1 MKSQVLMS
9 DGSVAQGVVAI
20 NRSGQSGM
28 GDIFQAIP
36 DTNSAAELA
45 ALYGNFSGVATGDFV
60 IRKATS
66 NGQVITALSVTPL
79 LDDGESNITVNS
91 PVTQPAAMEIEASMS
106 QRVRHQFATIC
117 LFENDDSG
125 AYPVPAD
132 IEIASVYQSS
142 ADAGAAYN
150 AVAGTILTIV
160 LKSALPAGVFL
171 SDWVHTYG
179 LVDNRLNYPNL
190 AIKFISY
197 DRKTITCGFSDDSA
211 LPSLAVAAITPPNG
225 SAFIKFYNNLGGAA
239 NGFGMRFTG
248 TTATQA
254 ALVSIFGDGA
264 NDVQISGT
272 LLGDHRVT
280 VGSTAPIYANG
291 VNGNVEIRAT
301 SRYRL
306 EGRPHD
312 CTWYDQT
319 ADTSGVYTARGTRT
333 SVKPAVQV
341 ELRPRFRAYRP
352 KSMTRPVA
360 KIVSISKSGTTT
372 ATVNTASAHGLT
384 TGNCVTIKGVR
395 DQTNFANISTP
406 AQVTVTSATQF
417 TVVLGSA
424 VTATSYGGAVI
435 LTNGGIDQQ
444 GAIGQVVQSAS
455 IAAATG
461 VLTLVGSASW
471 TGLNI
476 GDYVELYGLRDN
488 ATGADLDLDGA
499 WEVANL
505 STTSLDLVPVFDI
518 FGARVSPNVASLA
531 STNCGGQV
539 IQRTTLRAHDILVED
554 WSENRMMIDGAGTQR
569 VDRAIPV
576 RLLASDIT
584 QAVNGTVTAN
594 EGTPNAGTAYNLT
607 SAATTNAA
615 SVKASAGSL
624 FELSLSNVTAATV
637 YLKLY
642 NKASAPTVGTD
653 VPIMTIPVAAGAV
666 WSAEF
671 GRIGKRF
678 SAGIALAI
686 TGAAAATDTTAI
698 AAGAQ
703 VSGSYV

>member
-9 DGSVAQGVVAI
+9 DGSVAQGVVPI
-20 NRSGQSGM
+20 NTAGQVAG
-28 GDIFQAIP
+28 GAVAQAIP
-36 DTNSAAELA
+36 DTNSAAELL
-45 ALYGNFSGVATGDFV
+45 ALYGGFQSITAGDFV
-60 IRKATS
+60 TRKATS
-66 NGQVITALSVTPL
+66 NGQVITALSVGPL
-79 LDDGESNITVNS
+79 IEDAESNITVDV
-91 PVTQPAAMEIEASMS
+91 PVTQPAALEIEASMS
-106 QRVRHQFATIC
+106 QRVRHQFASIY
-117 LFENDDSG
+117 LFANDDAG
-125 AYPVPAD
+125 PFPVPAD

-142 ADAGAAYN
+142 ADAGVAYN

-160 LKSALPAGVFL
+160 LKTALPAGVYL

-190 AIKFISY
+190 VIKFISY
-197 DRKTITCGFSDDSA
+197 DRKTITCGFSDDAA

-248 TTATQA
+248 TSATQA
-254 ALVSIFGDGA
+254 ALVSIFGGGA

-306 EGRPHD
+306 EGRPRD
-312 CTWYDQT
+312 CAWYDT
-319 ADTSGVYTARGTRT
+319 ATDTAAVYTARAIRT

-341 ELRPRFRAYRP
+341 ALRPCFRAYRP

-360 KIVSISKSGTTT
+360 KIISISKSGTTT
-372 ATVNTASAHGLT
+372 ATVNTAAAHNLT
-384 TGNCVTIKGVR
+384 TGNWVSIRGVR
-395 DQTNFANISTP
+395 DQTNFANISTV
-406 AQVTVTSATQF
+406 QVTVINATQF
-417 TVVLGSA
+417 TLVMGSA

-435 LTNGGIDQQ
+435 LTNGGVDQQ
-444 GAIGQVVQSAS
+444 GAIGQVVQSATVT
-455 IAAATG
+455 AGTG

-488 ATGADLDLDGA
+488 ATGADLGLDGA
-499 WEVANL
+499 WEVANIA
-505 STTSLDLVPVFDI
+505 TTSLDLVPVVDI
-518 FGARVSPNVASLA
+518 FGARVSPNVTSLA

-539 IQRTTLRAHDILVED
+539 IQRTTLRAHDILLED
-554 WSENRMMIDGAGTQR
+554 WSENRMMIDGAGTPR
-569 VDRAIPV
+569 LDRAVPV
-576 RLLASDIT
+576 RILAIDS
-584 QAVNGTVTAN
+584 APTVTAN
-594 EGTPNAGTAYNLT
+594 EGTPNAGTAYAMV
-607 SAATTNAA
+607 SAATTNGA
-615 SVKASAGSL
+615 SVKATAGNL
-624 FELSLSNVTAATV
+624 FELSLFNVTAATV

-678 SAGIALAI
+678 STGIALAI

-703 VSGSYV
+703 LSATYV

>member
-20 NRSGQSGM
+20 NRSGQSGF
-28 GDIFQAIP
+28 GDVYQAIP

-45 ALYGNFSGVATGDFV
+45 ALYGNFQGVTAGDFV
-60 IRKATS
+60 TRKATS
-66 NGQVITALSVTPL
+66 NGQVITALAIGPL
-79 LDDGESNITVNS
+79 IDDAESNITVDV
-91 PVTQPAAMEIEASMS
+91 PVTQPAALEIEASMS
-106 QRVRHQFATIC
+106 QRVRHQFASIY
-117 LFENDDSG
+117 LFENDDAG
-125 AYPVPAD
+125 PFPVPAD

-142 ADAGAAYN
+142 ADAGVAYN

-160 LKSALPAGVFL
+160 LKTALPAGVYL

-190 AIKFISY
+190 VIKFISY
-197 DRKTITCGFSDDSA
+197 DRKTITCGFSDDAA

-225 SAFIKFYNNLGGAA
+225 SAFIKFYNNLAGAA

-254 ALVSIFGDGA
+254 ALVSIFGGGA

-280 VGSTAPIYANG
+280 IGSTAPIYANG
-291 VNGNVEIRAT
+291 VSGNVEIRAT

-319 ADTSGVYTARGTRT
+319 ADTSGVFTARGTRT

-341 ELRPRFRAYRP
+341 ALRPRFRAYRP

-384 TGNCVTIKGVR
+384 TGNWVTIKGVR

-406 AQVTVTSATQF
+406 TQVTVTSATQF

-435 LTNGGIDQQ
+435 LTNGGVDQQ
-444 GAIGQVVQSAS
+444 GALGQVVQSAS
-455 IAAATG
+455 VAAATG
-461 VLTLVGSASW
+461 VLTLVGNTNWS
-471 TGLNI
+471 GVNI

-488 ATGADLDLDGA
+488 TAGTDLSLDGA
-499 WEVANL
+499 WEVAAL
-505 STTSLDLVPVFDI
+505 STTSLDLVPVVDI
-518 FGARVSPNVASLA
+518 FGARVSPNVTSLA

-539 IQRTTLRAHDILVED
+539 IQRTTLRAHDILLED

-569 VDRAIPV
+569 LDRAVPV
-576 RLLASDIT
+576 RILAIDGAPAIS
-584 QAVNGTVTAN
+584 GTVTAN
-594 EGTPNAGTAYNLT
+594 EGTPNAGTAYALV

-615 SVKASAGSL
+615 SVKATAGNL
-624 FELSLSNVTAATV
+624 FELSLFNVTAATV

-678 SAGIALAI
+678 NLGIAIAI
-686 TGAAAATDTTAI
+686 TGAAVATDTTAV

-703 VSGSYV
+703 LAATYV

>member
-20 NRSGQSGM
+20 NRAGQSGM
-28 GDIFQAIP
+28 GDIFQVIP

-45 ALYGNFSGVATGDFV
+45 ALYGNFSGVTAGDFV
-60 IRKATS
+60 TRKATS

-79 LDDGESNITVNS
+79 LDDGESNITVDV
-91 PVTQPAAMEIEASMS
+91 PVTQPAALEIEASMS
-106 QRVRHQFATIC
+106 QRVRHQFASIY

-142 ADAGAAYN
+142 ADNGAAYN

-190 AIKFISY
+190 VIKFISY
-197 DRKTITCGFSDDSA
+197 DRKTITCGFSDDAA

-225 SAFIKFYNNLGGAA
+225 SAFIRFYSNLGGAA

-254 ALVSIFGDGA
+254 ALVSIFGGGA

-272 LLGDHRVT
+272 HLGDHRVT

-291 VNGNVEIRAT
+291 VSGNIEIRAT

-372 ATVNTASAHGLT
+372 ATVNTASAHRLT
-384 TGNCVTIKGVR
+384 TGNWVTIKGVR

-417 TVVLGSA
+417 TIVLGSA

-435 LTNGGIDQQ
+435 LTNGGVDQQ
-444 GAIGQVVQSAS
+444 GALGQVVQSAS
-455 IAAATG
+455 VAAATG
-461 VLTLVGSASW
+461 VLTLVGNTNWS
-471 TGLNI
+471 GVNI
-476 GDYVELYGLRDN
+476 GDYVELYGLRDS
-488 ATGADLDLDGA
+488 ATGADLGLDGS
-499 WEVANL
+499 WEVAAF

-518 FGARVSPNVASLA
+518 FGVRVSPNVASLA

-569 VDRAIPV
+569 LDRAVPV
-576 RLLASDIT
+576 RILAID
-584 QAVNGTVTAN
+584 GTPAVTAN
-594 EGTPNAGTAYNLT
+594 EGTTNTAIAYSLV

-615 SVKASAGSL
+615 SVKGSAGILFEVSL
-624 FELSLSNVTAATV
+624 FNATAATV

-653 VPIMTIPVAAGAV
+653 VPIMTIPVAAGALYA
-666 WSAEF
+666 AEF
-671 GRIGKRF
+671 GRLGKRF
-678 SAGIALAI
+678 SSGIALAI
-686 TGAAAATDTTAI
+686 TLLPAATDTTAI
-698 AAGAQ
+698 AVGAQ
-703 VSGSYV
+703 LSATHL

>member
-1 MKSQVLMS
+1 MQRRIGNETSEGVFLVDPNTGASNGGGQVL
-9 DGSVAQGVVAI
+9 
-20 NRSGQSGM
+20 QS
-28 GDIFQAIP
+28 IP
-36 DTNSAAELA
+36 DANSAAELA
-45 ALYGNFSGVATGDFV
+45 ALYGNFSGVTTGDFV
-60 IRKATS
+60 TRKVTS

-79 LDDGESNITVNS
+79 LDDGESNITVDV
-91 PVTQPAAMEIEASMS
+91 PVTQPAALEIEASMS

-254 ALVSIFGDGA
+254 ALVSIFGGGA

-272 LLGDHRVT
+272 LLGDHRVA

-384 TGNCVTIKGVR
+384 TGNWVTIKGVR
-395 DQTNFANISTP
+395 DQTNFAYITTP
-406 AQVTVTSATQF
+406 TQVTVTSATQF

-435 LTNGGIDQQ
+435 LTNGGVDQQ
-444 GAIGQVVQSAS
+444 GALGPVVQSAS
-455 IAAATG
+455 VADTTG
-461 VLTLVGSASW
+461 VLTLVGHINW
-471 TGLNI
+471 LGVNI

-488 ATGADLDLDGA
+488 ATGADLGLDGA
-499 WEVANL
+499 WEVAAL
-505 STTSLDLVPVFDI
+505 STTSLNLVPVFDI
-518 FGARVSPNVASLA
+518 FGVRVSPNVASLA
-531 STNCGGQV
+531 STNCGGSV
-539 IQRTTLRAHDILVED
+539 IQRTALRAHDILIED
-554 WSENRMMIDGAGTQR
+554 WSEVKTMLDGQGTQR
-569 VDRAIPV
+569 LDRALPV
-576 RLLASDIT
+576 RILASDIT
-584 QAVNGTVTAN
+584 QTVSGTVTAN
-594 EGTPNAGTAYNLT
+594 EGAPVAGTGQTLT
-607 SAATTNAA
+607 SAATTNAT
-615 SVKASAGSL
+615 SVKASAGNLMEASI
-624 FELSLSNVTAATV
+624 FNATAATI
-637 YLKLY
+637 YLKFY

-653 VPIMTIPVAAGAV
+653 VPIMTIPVVAGAL
-666 WSAEF
+666 WAAEF
-671 GRIGKRF
+671 GRFGKRF
-678 SAGIALAI
+678 TTGIALAI
-686 TGAAAATDTTAI
+686 TGAAVATDTTAV
-698 AAGAQ
+698 AVGAQ
-703 VSGSYV
+703 LSLTYN

>member
-36 DTNSAAELA
+36 NTNSAAELA
-45 ALYGNFSGVATGDFV
+45 AMYGNFSGVTTGDFV
-60 IRKATS
+60 TRKATS

-79 LDDGESNITVNS
+79 LDDGESNITVNA
-91 PVTQPAAMEIEASMS
+91 PVTQPAALEIEASMS
-106 QRVRHQFATIC
+106 QRVRHQFAIIY

-142 ADAGAAYN
+142 ADSGAAYN

-171 SDWVHTYG
+171 SDWVHAYG
-179 LVDNRLNYPNL
+179 MVDNRLNYPNL

-197 DRKTITCGFSDDSA
+197 DRKTITCGFSDESA

-225 SAFIKFYNNLGGAA
+225 SAFIRFYNNLGGAA

-254 ALVSIFGDGA
+254 SLVSIFGGGA

-319 ADTSGVYTARGTRT
+319 ADTSGVYTARAMRT

-384 TGNCVTIKGVR
+384 TGNWVTIKGVR

-435 LTNGGIDQQ
+435 LTNGGVDQQ
-444 GAIGQVVQSAS
+444 GALGQVVQSAS

-461 VLTLVGSASW
+461 VLTLVGTATW
-471 TGLNI
+471 TGVNI

-488 ATGADLDLDGA
+488 ATGADLGLDGS
-499 WEVANL
+499 WEVAAL

-518 FGARVSPNVASLA
+518 FGVRVSPNVASLA

-569 VDRAIPV
+569 LDRAIPTRV
-576 RLLASDIT
+576 VASDIT
-584 QAVNGTVTAN
+584 QSVSGTVTAN

-624 FELSLSNVTAATV
+624 FEMSLFNATAATV

-678 SAGIALAI
+678 STGIALAI

>member
-20 NRSGQSGM
+20 NRSGQSGF
-28 GDIFQAIP
+28 GDVYQAIP

-45 ALYGNFSGVATGDFV
+45 ARYGNFQGVTAGDFV
-60 IRKATS
+60 TRKATS
-66 NGQVITALSVTPL
+66 NGQVITALAIGPL
-79 LDDGESNITVNS
+79 IDDAESNITVDV
-91 PVTQPAAMEIEASMS
+91 PVTQPAALEIEASMS
-106 QRVRHQFATIC
+106 QRVRHQFASIC
-117 LFENDDSG
+117 LFENDDAG
-125 AYPVPAD
+125 PLPVPAD

-142 ADAGAAYN
+142 ADAGVAYN

-160 LKSALPAGVFL
+160 LKTALPAGVYL
-171 SDWVHTYG
+171 SDWVHTFG

-197 DRKTITCGFSDDSA
+197 DRKTITCGFSDDAA
-211 LPSLAVAAITPPNG
+211 LPSLAVPAITPPNG

-239 NGFGMRFTG
+239 NGFGMRLTG

-254 ALVSIFGDGA
+254 ALVSIFGGA
-264 NDVQISGT
+264 TNDVQISGT

-280 VGSTAPIYANG
+280 IGSTAPIYANG

-306 EGRPHD
+306 EGRPRD
-312 CTWYDQT
+312 CTWYDT
-319 ADTSGVYTARGTRT
+319 TTDAAGVYTARATRT

-341 ELRPRFRAYRP
+341 SLRPRFRAYRP
-352 KSMTRPVA
+352 KSMTRPVG

-372 ATVNTASAHGLT
+372 ATVNTAAAHNLA
-384 TGNCVTIKGVR
+384 TGNWVTIKGVR

-406 AQVTVTSATQF
+406 VQVNVTSATQF
-417 TVVLGSA
+417 TLVLGSA

-435 LTNGGIDQQ
+435 LTNGGVDQQ
-444 GAIGQVVQSAS
+444 GAIAQVVQSATV
-455 IAAATG
+455 AAATG
-461 VLTLVGSASW
+461 VLTLVGSAAW

-476 GDYVELYGLRDN
+476 GDYAELYGLRDN
-488 ATGADLDLDGA
+488 ATGADLGLDGA
-499 WEVANL
+499 WEVANIA
-505 STTSLDLVPVFDI
+505 TTSLDLMPVYNIMGD
-518 FGARVSPNVASLA
+518 RVSPVIASLGL
-531 STNCGGQV
+531 TNCGGQV
-539 IQRTTLRAHDILVED
+539 IQRTTLRAHDILVEE
-554 WSENRMMIDGAGTQR
+554 WSETRNIIDGAGTQR
-569 VDRAIPV
+569 LDRAIPV
-576 RLLASDIT
+576 RILASDIT
-584 QAVNGTVTAN
+584 QAVSGTVTAN

-624 FELSLSNVTAATV
+624 FELSLFNATAATV

-653 VPIMTIPVAAGAV
+653 VPIMTIPVAAGALYA
-666 WSAEF
+666 AEF

-678 SAGIALAI
+678 STGIALAI

-698 AAGAQ
+698 AVGAQ

>member
-1 MKSQVLMS
+1 MS

-45 ALYGNFSGVATGDFV
+45 ALYGNFSGVTTGDFV
-60 IRKATS
+60 TRKATS

-91 PVTQPAAMEIEASMS
+91 PVTQPAALEIEASMS

-160 LKSALPAGVFL
+160 LKSALPDGIFL

-190 AIKFISY
+190 VIKFISY
-197 DRKTITCGFSDDSA
+197 DRKTITCGFSDDAA

-225 SAFIKFYNNLGGAA
+225 SAFIKFYNNLAGAA

-254 ALVSIFGDGA
+254 ALVSIFGGGA

-312 CTWYDQT
+312 CSWCDQT

-384 TGNCVTIKGVR
+384 TGNWVTIKGVR

-435 LTNGGIDQQ
+435 LTNGGVDQQ
-444 GAIGQVVQSAS
+444 GALGQVVQSAS
-455 IAAATG
+455 VAAATG
-461 VLTLVGSASW
+461 VLTLVGNTNWS
-471 TGLNI
+471 GVNI
-476 GDYVELYGLRDN
+476 GDYAELYGLRDN
-488 ATGADLDLDGA
+488 ATGADLDLDGS
-499 WEVANL
+499 WEVAAL

-518 FGARVSPNVASLA
+518 FGVRVSPNVASLA

-554 WSENRMMIDGAGTQR
+554 WSENRVILDGAGTQR
-569 VDRAIPV
+569 LDRALPV
-576 RLLASDIT
+576 RILAVADS
-584 QAVNGTVTAN
+584 VVFTVTAN
-594 EGTPNAGTAYNLT
+594 EGTPNAGTAYALV
-607 SAATTNAA
+607 SAATTNGA
-615 SVKASAGSL
+615 SVKATAGNL
-624 FELSLSNVTAATV
+624 FELSLFNVTAATV

-653 VPIMTIPVAAGAV
+653 VPIMTIPVAAGAL

-678 SAGIALAI
+678 STGIALAI
-686 TGAAAATDTTAI
+686 TGAAAATDTTAV

-703 VSGSYV
+703 LSASYV

>member
-1 MKSQVLMS
+1 MS
-9 DGSVAQGVVAI
+9 DGSVAQGVVPI
-20 NRSGQSGM
+20 NTAGQVAG
-28 GDIFQAIP
+28 GDVAQAIP
-36 DTNSAAELA
+36 DANSAAELA
-45 ALYGNFSGVATGDFV
+45 ALYGNFAGISAGDFV
-60 IRKATS
+60 TRKATS

-79 LDDGESNITVNS
+79 IDDAESNITVDA
-91 PVTQPAAMEIEASMS
+91 PVTQPAALEIEASMS
-106 QRVRHQFATIC
+106 QRVRHQFASIY
-117 LFENDDSG
+117 LFENDDAG
-125 AYPVPAD
+125 PFPVPAD

-142 ADAGAAYN
+142 ADAGVAYN

-160 LKSALPAGVFL
+160 LKTALPAGVYL

-190 AIKFISY
+190 VIKFISY
-197 DRKTITCGFSDDSA
+197 DRKTITCGFSDDAA
-211 LPSLAVAAITPPNG
+211 LPSLAVATITPPNG
-225 SAFIKFYNNLGGAA
+225 SAFIKFYNNLAGAA

-254 ALVSIFGDGA
+254 ALVSIFGGGA

-280 VGSTAPIYANG
+280 VGSSAPIYANG
-291 VNGNVEIRAT
+291 VSGNVEIRAT

-319 ADTSGVYTARGTRT
+319 ADTSGVFTARGTRT

-341 ELRPRFRAYRP
+341 QLRPRFRAYRP

-372 ATVNTASAHGLT
+372 ATVNTAAAHNLA
-384 TGNCVTIKGVR
+384 TGNWVTIKGVR

-406 AQVTVTSATQF
+406 VQVTVINATQF
-417 TVVLGSA
+417 TLVLGSA

-435 LTNGGIDQQ
+435 LTNGGVDQQ
-444 GAIGQVVQSAS
+444 GAIAQVVQSAS
-455 IAAATG
+455 VADATG
-461 VLTLVGSASW
+461 VLTLVGNTNWS
-471 TGLNI
+471 GVNI

-488 ATGADLDLDGA
+488 TTGADLGLDGA
-499 WEVANL
+499 WEVAAL
-505 STTSLDLVPVFDI
+505 STTSLNLVPVVDI
-518 FGARVSPNVASLA
+518 FGARVSPNVTSLA

-539 IQRTTLRAHDILVED
+539 IQRTTLRAHDILVEE
-554 WSENRMMIDGAGTQR
+554 WSETRTMIDGAGTQR
-569 VDRAIPV
+569 LDRAVPV
-576 RLLASDIT
+576 RILAIDG
-584 QAVNGTVTAN
+584 APAVTAN
-594 EGTPNAGTAYNLT
+594 EGTPNAGTGYALV
-607 SAATTNAA
+607 SAATTNGA
-615 SVKASAGSL
+615 SVKATAGNL
-624 FELSLSNVTAATV
+624 FELSLFNVTAATV

-653 VPIMTIPVAAGAV
+653 VPIMTIPVAAGALYN
-666 WSAEF
+666 AQF
-671 GRIGKRF
+671 GRLGKRF
-678 SAGIALAI
+678 STGIAVALTANGI
-686 TGAAAATDTTAI
+686 ATDTTAV

-703 VSGSYV
+703 LAATYV

>member
-9 DGSVAQGVVAI
+9 DNSVAQGVVPI
-20 NRSGQSGM
+20 NSNGQIAG
-28 GDIFQAIP
+28 GDVIQAIP
-36 DTNSAAELA
+36 DTPSAAELL
-45 ALYGNFSGVATGDFV
+45 ALYGNFSAINAADFV
-60 IRKATS
+60 TRKATS
-66 NGQVITALSVTPL
+66 NGQVITALCLNVLQEATDS
-79 LDDGESNITVNS
+79 SIYVNV
-91 PVTQPAAMEIEASMS
+91 PVQQPAALEIEASMS
-106 QRVRHQFATIC
+106 QRVRHALASIY
-117 LFENDDSG
+117 LYENDVSG
-125 AYPVPAD
+125 PIPVPAD
-132 IEIASVYQSS
+132 IEISSVYQST

-150 AVAGTILTIV
+150 AVADTILTVV
-160 LKSALPAGVFL
+160 LKSALPASVYLGDF
-171 SDWVHTYG
+171 VHTYG

-197 DRKTITCGFSDDSA
+197 DRKTITCGFSDDAA

-225 SAFIKFYNNLGGAA
+225 SAFIQFYSEMGGAK
-239 NGFGMRFTG
+239 NGFGLRFSN

-254 ALVSIFGDGA
+254 ALLSIFGG
-264 NDVQISGT
+264 NDTQVSGT
-272 LLGDHRVT
+272 LLGDQRVT
-280 VGSTAPIYANG
+280 IGSTAPIYANG
-291 VNGNVEIRAT
+291 INGNVEIRAT
-301 SRYRL
+301 SRFRL
-306 EGRPHD
+306 EGRPRD
-312 CTWYDQT
+312 CSFYDAATDT
-319 ADTSGVYTARGTRT
+319 AGVYTARGTRT
-333 SVKPAVQV
+333 SVKPSVQAN
-341 ELRPRFRAYRP
+341 LLPRFRACNP
-352 KSMTRPVA
+352 KSITRPVG

-384 TGNCVTIKGVR
+384 TGNWVTIKGVR

-435 LTNGGIDQQ
+435 LTNGGVDQQ
-444 GAIGQVVQSAS
+444 GAIEQVVQSAS

-488 ATGADLDLDGA
+488 TSGADLGLDGA
-499 WEVANL
+499 WEVANV
-505 STTSLDLVPVFDI
+505 STTSLDLVPVFNI
-518 FGARVSPNVASLA
+518 MGARVSPAISSLA
-531 STNCGGQV
+531 STNCGGQL
-539 IQRTTLRAHDILVED
+539 IQRTTLRAHDIAVEE
-554 WSENRMMIDGAGTQR
+554 WAETRVMLDGAGTQR

-584 QAVNGTVTAN
+584 QAVSGTVTAN

-678 SAGIALAI
+678 STGIALAI
-686 TGAAAATDTTAI
+686 TGAAAATDTTVI

>member
-1 MKSQVLMS
+1 MS

-45 ALYGNFSGVATGDFV
+45 ALYGNFSGVTTGDFV
-60 IRKATS
+60 TRKATS

-79 LDDGESNITVNS
+79 LDDGESNITVNA
-91 PVTQPAAMEIEASMS
+91 PVTQPAALEIEASMS
-106 QRVRHQFATIC
+106 QRVRHQFATIY

-171 SDWVHTYG
+171 SDWVHAYG

-254 ALVSIFGDGA
+254 ALVSIFGGGA

-384 TGNCVTIKGVR
+384 TGNWVTIKGVR

-461 VLTLVGSASW
+461 VLTLVGNTNWS
-471 TGLNI
+471 GVNI

-488 ATGADLDLDGA
+488 ATGADLGLDGS
-499 WEVANL
+499 WEVAAL

-518 FGARVSPNVASLA
+518 FGVRVSPNVASLA
-531 STNCGGQV
+531 STNCGGHV

-569 VDRAIPV
+569 LDRAIPTRV
-576 RLLASDIT
+576 VASDIT
-584 QAVNGTVTAN
+584 QAVSGTVTAN
-594 EGTPNAGTAYNLT
+594 EGTPATGSAQTLT
-607 SAATTNAA
+607 SAASTNAT
-615 SVKASAGSL
+615 SVKASAGNVT
-624 FELSLSNVTAATV
+624 ELSLFNVTAATV

-653 VPIMTIPVAAGAV
+653 VPIMTIPVAAGALYA
-666 WSAEF
+666 AEF
-671 GRIGKRF
+671 GRVGKRF
-678 SAGIALAI
+678 ATGIALAI
-686 TGAAAATDTTAI
+686 TGAAAATDTTAV

-703 VSGSYV
+703 LSMTYL

>member
-1 MKSQVLMS
+1 MS

-45 ALYGNFSGVATGDFV
+45 ALYGNFSGVTTGDFV
-60 IRKATS
+60 TRKATS
-66 NGQVITALSVTPL
+66 NGQVITALSITPL

-91 PVTQPAAMEIEASMS
+91 PVTQPAALEIEASMS

-190 AIKFISY
+190 TIKFISY

-254 ALVSIFGDGA
+254 ALVSIFGGGA

-280 VGSTAPIYANG
+280 VGSTAPIYANS
-291 VNGNVEIRAT
+291 VNGNVEIRAM

-319 ADTSGVYTARGTRT
+319 ADTGGVYATRGTRT

-384 TGNCVTIKGVR
+384 TGNWVTIKGVR

-488 ATGADLDLDGA
+488 ATGADLGLDGA
-499 WEVANL
+499 WEVANI
-505 STTSLDLVPVFDI
+505 STTSMDLVPIYDIFDI
-518 FGARVSPNVASLA
+518 RVSPDVTSLA
-531 STNCGGQV
+531 LTNCGGQV
-539 IQRTTLRAHDILVED
+539 IHRTTLRAHDVLVED
-554 WSENRMMIDGAGTQR
+554 WSENRVMLDGAGTQR
-569 VDRAIPV
+569 LDRAQPV
-576 RLLASDIT
+576 RILAIDGAPI
-584 QAVNGTVTAN
+584 VTAN
-594 EGTPNAGTAYNLT
+594 EGTPNAGTAYSLV

-615 SVKASAGSL
+615 SVKATAGNL
-624 FELSLSNVTAATV
+624 FELSLFNVTAATV

-653 VPIMTIPVAAGAV
+653 VPIMTIPVAAGALYA
-666 WSAEF
+666 AEF
-671 GRIGKRF
+671 GRVGKRF
-678 SAGIALAI
+678 ATGIALAI
-686 TGAAAATDTTAI
+686 TGAPAATDATAV

-703 VSGSYV
+703 LSMTYL